1 MAGLFLL
8 PFSLLRRGRNERDE
22 AVSAFLSEVRS
33 NVRLIA
39 TSLTRIKELKSRF
52 GLYEEEL
59 KSQLDITVSELR
71 SLRELLEEEEI
82 KLNGLDGD
90 AYNAVRVIE
99 AYSIISD
106 SEGVTFVDENADRI
120 LRAARWCD
128 GILTKALKSLK
139 KPKR

>member
-1 MAGLFLL
+1 L

-39 TSLTRIKELKSRF
+39 TSLTRISELKSRF

-59 KSQLDITVSELR
+59 KSQLEITVSELKN
-71 SLRELLEEEEI
+71 LRELLEERKTI
-82 KLNGLDGD
+82 LNGLDGD
-90 AYNAVRVIE
+90 SYNAVKVME
-99 AYSIISD
+99 AYSIISE
-106 SEGVTFVDENADRI
+106 SEGVSFVDENADRI

-128 GILTKALKSLK
+128 GSLTKALKSL
-139 KPKR
+139 RESER

>member
-1 MAGLFLL
+1 M

-39 TSLTRIKELKSRF
+39 ISLTRIKELKSRF

>member
-1 MAGLFLL
+1 M

>member
-1 MAGLFLL
+1 L

>member
-1 MAGLFLL
+1 M

-39 TSLTRIKELKSRF
+39 TSLTRISELKSRF

-59 KSQLDITVSELR
+59 KSQLEITVSELKN
-71 SLRELLEEEEI
+71 LRELLEERKTI
-82 KLNGLDGD
+82 LNGLDGD
-90 AYNAVRVIE
+90 SYNAVKVME

-106 SEGVTFVDENADRI
+106 SEGVSFVDENADRI

-128 GILTKALKSLK
+128 GSLTKALKNLRESE
-139 KPKR
+139 R

>member
-1 MAGLFLL
+1 L

-39 TSLTRIKELKSRF
+39 ISLTRIKELKSRF